1 MGMFCFQCQETAG
14 NKGCTLRGVCGKTE
28 DVAKRMDLL
37 LYVLKGISTI
47 VVNDKLDV
55 KKLEELMADYAKVPV
70 TTTPYVDDAGKTY
83 DNFLFFLIDFLTY

>member
-1 MGMFCFQCQETAG
+1 MTITVASTEYALKLMDGEI
-14 NKGCTLRGVCGKTE
+14 KG
-28 DVAKRMDLL
+28 
-37 LYVLKGISTI
+37 
-47 VVNDKLDV
+47 DKLDV